1 VPQQNQKETIMST
14 QTEAPVVSKG
24 VPIFIPEVSID
35 SQRSSGYA
43 DTLSATNEFV
53 DNAIE
58 AGAKDVRVYYLP
70 RRKGNRVVSH
80 DIVVLDNGSG
90 MDPDTLQRALAF
102 GGGNRFDRKGIGRF
116 AYGLPNAAISQGTLL
131 EVYSWQ
137 QAGEVYKAT
146 LDVQAVKRGE
156 QPVIAEPEVEDVPA
170 DLSKELMRTV
180 GTFPD
185 ADEQKDNLL
194 TADNW
199 PEHGTLVRVSQ
210 CDRLTWKMTKPYVE
224 HSWVLGRIYRYY
236 MWLKGVR
243 IFVNNR
249 LIQSVDPLYLNPKAR
264 HSGATPYGPPID
276 IEIPVFD
283 PALVEKDEDEAKI
296 PKVKVQVRL
305 SRLPVSWM
313 ADDLKVNRNQRKVY
327 EHTQMSVL
335 RADRELEM
343 AFRKL
348 FGVGEEDPDNWWGG
362 EIHIPAVLDD
372 AFGVTNNKQGVHPKH
387 YVREIL
393 KEALWP
399 TITELRSKIVADRRE
414 ERRKRKGGE
423 PSEVEKRLAEAE
435 KFLGAIREVPV
446 DPTYQKQVE
455 QELRKFAAKYARDGE
470 TAEQAYERVMKS
482 PYLVEFVDQPEGPF
496 YRVETYGTKI
506 VLLINKRHEFYSKLW
521 EPLGAATGAPPTGLG
536 EPSKAAPDGGT
547 PQDAI
552 AMMLAAIARVEVEYR
567 GREQGEEW
575 FKEVRQR
582 WSSTLQTFLAMLR

>member
-1 VPQQNQKETIMST
+1 MST
-14 QTEAPVVSKG
+14 QTEAPVASKG
-24 VPIFIPEVSID
+24 VPIFIPEVSIN

-70 RRKGNRVVSH
+70 RKKGNRVVSH

-102 GGGNRFDRKGIGRF
+102 GGGDRFDRKGIGRF

-131 EVYSWQ
+131 EVYSWKQ
-137 QAGEVYKAT
+137 RNEVYKAT
-146 LDVQAVKRGE
+146 LDVEAVKKREQAVIE
-156 QPVIAEPEVEDVPA
+156 EPEVEDVPA
-170 DLSKELMRTV
+170 ELRRELTRVV
-180 GTFPD
+180 GNFPD
-185 ADEQKDNLL
+185 ADEQKKHLLAEDNL
-194 TADNW
+194 
-199 PEHGTLVRVSQ
+199 PEHGTLVHVSR
-210 CDRLTWKMTKPYVE
+210 CDQLTWKQTKPYVE

-236 MWLKGVR
+236 MWTKGVR

-249 LIQSVDPLYLNPKAR
+249 LIEPVDPLYLNPKSR

-276 IEIPVFD
+276 IPIPVID
-283 PALVEKDEDEAKI
+283 PALVEKAEDEEKI
-296 PKVKVQVRL
+296 LKVNVQVRL
-305 SRLPVSWM
+305 SRLPVNWM
-313 ADDLKVNRNQRKVY
+313 ADELKVNRNQRKIY

-335 RADRELEM
+335 RVDRELEL

-362 EIHIPAVLDD
+362 EIHIPTVLDD

-399 TITELRSKIVADRRE
+399 IVTELRAKIVTERRE

-435 KFLGAIREVPV
+435 KFLGAVREVTV
-446 DPTYQKQVE
+446 DPSYQKQVE
-455 QELRKFAAKYARDGE
+455 EELQRFAAKHAREGE
-470 TAEQAYERVMKS
+470 DPEQAYERVMKS
-482 PYLVEFVDQPEGPF
+482 PYLVEFIDQPEGPF

-521 EPLGAATGAPPTGLG
+521 EPLGAATGAPAAGLG
-536 EPSKAAPDGGT
+536 DPAKAAPDGGT
-547 PQDAI
+547 PQDAV
-552 AMMLAAIARVEVEYR
+552 AMMLAAIARVEVEFR

-582 WSSTLQTFLAMLR
+582 WSSPLQTFLAMLR